1 MNARLPDPHAN
12 YARPARGR
20 LQIRQ
25 LFNWKVLFVCFGL
38 SALGGTVSGPITFDE
53 IAAKAGVR
61 FLSDSSPSPMKH
73 NPEPLLAGVALFDYD
88 GDGYLDIYF
97 VNGAALPSMAKQGPR
112 FKNRLFHNNHNL
124 TFTDVTDKAGV
135 AGSGYGIG
143 VAVGDYDNDGRP
155 DLFVANVNGNQL
167 FHNNG
172 NGTFTDVTKKA
183 GLAGAFYEG
192 KKMWS
197 VAAAWLDYNNDGL
210 LDLFV
215 SNYCRWDL
223 DTEHTCFAN
232 GQNGQRIYCDP
243 RYCKPL
249 PNTLY
254 RNNGD
259 GTFTDVS
266 SETGIAAHLGRGMGV
281 AVADYDGDGYPDII
295 VANDNAAN
303 QLFHNIHGQ
312 RFEEVAMEAGVAL
325 GQDGNVLSGMGV
337 DFRDVRNR
345 GLPDIWMTAIEKQ
358 MFPLFVNQG
367 DGHFVERTA
376 AAGLGADTYEMSG
389 WANGIADLDNDG
401 WKDLFVVRSNVDD
414 NVHLFSPRMYE
425 EPNAVFRNL
434 GNGKFKNVSATAGP
448 AFQIPGAHRGLALGD
463 LDNDGRIDAV
473 VAVLNGEAKVFHNT
487 TENGNHWILLQLSGT
502 KSNRMGIGAKI
513 RLTAAD
519 GSVQYNHVTTSL
531 GYAGASD
538 ARVHFGLGGNAV
550 AKEIQITWPSGIQQ
564 VLRDVAADRVVPVTE
579 PYAGKAR

>member
-1 MNARLPDPHAN
+1 MYNGTAERRPLHLTRL
-12 YARPARGR
+12 
-20 LQIRQ
+20 
-25 LFNWKVLFVCFGL
+25 LFNWKALLLCFAL
-38 SALGGTVSGPITFDE
+38 SALGSTALGPITFEE
-53 IAAKAGVR
+53 IAGRAGIH
-61 FLSDSSPSPMKH
+61 FKSNSSPTPQKH
-73 NPEPLLAGVALFDYD
+73 QPEPMLAGVAVLDYD

-97 VNGAALPSMAKQGPR
+97 VNGAGMPSLVKQGPQYQ
-112 FKNRLFHNNHNL
+112 NRLYRNNGDL
-124 TFTDVTDKAGV
+124 TFTDVTVKAGLGG
-135 AGSGYGIG
+135 AGYGMG

-183 GLAGAFYEG
+183 GVGGGFYQG
-192 KKMWS
+192 RKMWS

-215 SNYCRWDL
+215 SNYCRWDP
-223 DTEHTCFAN
+223 DTEPPCFAN
-232 GQNGQRIYCDP
+232 GQNGPRVTCDP
-243 RYCKPL
+243 RYCPPL

-259 GTFTDVS
+259 GTFTNVS
-266 SETGIAAHLGRGMGV
+266 AATGIAAHIGRGMGV
-281 AVADYDGDGYPDII
+281 AVADYDGDGYPDIF

-303 QLFHNIHGQ
+303 QLFHNIHGE

-325 GQDGNVLSGMGV
+325 GDAGNVLSGMGV
-337 DFRDVRNR
+337 DFRDVRND

-358 MFPLFVNQG
+358 GFPLYINQG
-367 DGHFVERTA
+367 GGQFVEKTA
-376 AAGLGADTYEMSG
+376 LAGLEMDTFEMSG

-401 WKDLFVVRSNVDD
+401 WKDLFVARSNIDT
-414 NVHLFSPRMYE
+414 NVHDFSPRTYG
-425 EPNAVFRNL
+425 EPNAIFRNL
-434 GNGKFKNVSATAGP
+434 GKMGNGKFANVSATAGSD
-448 AFQIPGAHRGLALGD
+448 FQIPGAHRGLAFGD

-473 VAVLNGEAKVFHNT
+473 VAVLNGQAKIFHNT
-487 TENGNHWILLQLSGT
+487 TRNGNHWILLKLSGT

-519 GSVQYNHVTTSL
+519 GSVQYNHCSTSM
-531 GYAGASD
+531 GYAGSGD
-538 ARVHFGLGGNAV
+538 SRVHFGLGANAV
-550 AKEIQITWPSGIQQ
+550 AKEIQIVWPSGIRQ

-579 PYAGKAR
+579 PQR